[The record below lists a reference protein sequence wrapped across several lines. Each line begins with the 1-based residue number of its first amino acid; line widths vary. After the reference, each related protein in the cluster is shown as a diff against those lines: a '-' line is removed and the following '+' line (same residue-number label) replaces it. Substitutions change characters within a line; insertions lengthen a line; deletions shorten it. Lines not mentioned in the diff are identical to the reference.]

1 MSSDTLTFRTQ
12 MDWQNPWLLIYPSM
26 PLLCHRLPRNYNEPV
41 YVLKAPIKTEGEVR
55 LMSALTNSAL
65 NYKAHDPLESP
76 RLSLQEARKAVGECY
91 GLVGHLL
98 SPERDG
104 AQPHNARCAL
114 VAGMAVALGRNV
126 LLLQEGDEVQQP
138 IDYRQIVKS
147 YKRAGEIPQKL
158 QPLLRGTIVHLQERA
173 APSVPVVPGLL
184 ERLDLGDVAAENESR
199 QLRSYFVRTGPF
211 YQARRGHARLVIG
224 RKGSGKTAIFY
235 ALRDSF
241 GGRGNLVLDLKPEGH
256 QFLKLR
262 EAILDA
268 LTPGMQMHTLTAFW
282 NYILLCEV
290 AQKVVEHDYLWAERD
305 DERNASYEKLLEA
318 YRRCGPA
325 DAGDMSERLL
335 IQVDKLVA
343 RFQDVGAEA
352 NVGEFTEVLF
362 KQEIRLLS
370 EAVGGY
376 LRHKDEVWVLVD
388 NLDKA
393 WPTLGA
399 SSIDILTVRTLLDAT
414 RKLQRELAAY
424 DIDLKSLVFLR
435 NDIYDYLIKETSDK
449 GKDTAIALNWDDP
462 EVFKDIVARRITST
476 TGIDGDFDMVWGAL
490 FAQYVGTLPAFSFVL
505 GRSLMRPRDL
515 LGFLHEAVGTA
526 LNRGHD
532 RVLEEDLIK
541 AEGTYSSDLL
551 QSLIFELSD
560 INRDYEDILYTFFQC
575 PAIMSRPEFAQ
586 RLEDCGLFEDEG
598 DKLMN
603 LLLWFGFLGVQQRDG
618 GDPLFVYQVNYNLK
632 RLFAGLEEK
641 NASFAIHPAF
651 RTALHCTSSDLQGD
665 LGLG

>member
-1 MSSDTLTFRTQ
+1 MTDTDRPQPPTFCQYADGECDQSFANQPHRTGIF
-12 MDWQNPWLLIYPSM
+12 LYPSDPPQIADTVEAAAKKLRKRFPEQTWLTWRDFQTAGQIIFCAICKSCRFAQYVIADVTTLNFNLM
-26 PLLCHRLPRNYNEPV
+26 FEIGFSLGLGVAVVPIRDTTFARHRRLFDQLGLLDVIGYLDFQNADGLAESLAAHLPIDALALPPTTRNYNEPV

-282 NYILLCEV
+282 NYIRLC
-290 AQKVVEHDYLWAERD
+290 L
-305 DERNASYEKLLEA
+305 
-318 YRRCGPA
+318 
-325 DAGDMSERLL
+325 AGRGEDPRL
-335 IQVDKLVA
+335 K
-343 RFQDVGAEA
+343 
-352 NVGEFTEVLF
+352 T
-362 KQEIRLLS
+362 
-370 EAVGGY
+370 
-376 LRHKDEVWVLVD
+376 
-388 NLDKA
+388 
-393 WPTLGA
+393 
-399 SSIDILTVRTLLDAT
+399 
-414 RKLQRELAAY
+414 
-424 DIDLKSLVFLR
+424 
-435 NDIYDYLIKETSDK
+435 
-449 GKDTAIALNWDDP
+449 
-462 EVFKDIVARRITST
+462 
-476 TGIDGDFDMVWGAL
+476 
-490 FAQYVGTLPAFSFVL
+490 
-505 GRSLMRPRDL
+505 
-515 LGFLHEAVGTA
+515 
-526 LNRGHD
+526 
-532 RVLEEDLIK
+532 
-541 AEGTYSSDLL
+541 
-551 QSLIFELSD
+551 
-560 INRDYEDILYTFFQC
+560 
-575 PAIMSRPEFAQ
+575 
-586 RLEDCGLFEDEG
+586 
-598 DKLMN
+598 
-603 LLLWFGFLGVQQRDG
+603 
-618 GDPLFVYQVNYNLK
+618 
-632 RLFAGLEEK
+632 AGLVRPCRQ
-641 NASFAIHPAF
+641 AGYGRGSGRAPA
-651 RTALHCTSSDLQGD
+651 
-665 LGLG
+665 